1 MKITYKFADDTTSE
15 VEVAEEVGTIIMDS
29 RREESNGDRKE
40 RYHCWS
46 LDTIDYEG
54 VEYSTPDFASSLFD
68 ETEERGARVR
78 EAFSHLT
85 ETQQRRMLMLASGL
99 SEREIARRE
108 GVAVR
113 AVEESIAYARKKFF
127 KYF

>member
-1 MKITYKFADDTTSE
+1 MKITYKFADDTISV
-15 VEVAEEVGTIIMDS
+15 VEVSEEVGTLIMDS
-29 RREESNGDRKE
+29 RRQEETDDRRH

-46 LDTIDYEG
+46 LDAIAYEG
-54 VEYSTPDFASSLFD
+54 DEYSVPDFTEAMFD
-68 ETEERGARVR
+68 GSDERAIRIR

-85 ETQQRRMLMLASGL
+85 DTQQRRMLMLASGL

-113 AVEESIAYARKKFF
+113 AVEESIAYARKNFF

>member
-1 MKITYKFADDTTSE
+1 MIIKYTFATNEETE
-15 VEVAEEVGTIIMDS
+15 VEVSEEIGTVILES
-29 RREESNGDRKE
+29 RRKESNGDRKE
-40 RYHCWS
+40 RAHCWS
-46 LDTIDYEG
+46 LDAIAYEG
-54 VEYSTPDFASSLFD
+54 DEYGIPDYTEAMFD
-68 ETEERGARVR
+68 GSDERAIRIR

-85 ETQQRRMLMLASGL
+85 DTQQRRMLMLASGL

>member
-1 MKITYKFADDTTSE
+1 MIIKYTFATNEETE
-15 VEVAEEVGTIIMDS
+15 VEVSEEIGTVILES
-29 RREESNGDRKE
+29 RRKESNGDRKE
-40 RYHCWS
+40 RAHCWS
-46 LDTIDYEG
+46 LDAIAYEG
-54 VEYSTPDFASSLFD
+54 DEYGIPDFTEAMFD
-68 ETEERGARVR
+68 GSDERAIRIR

-85 ETQQRRMLMLASGL
+85 DTQQRRMLMLASGL